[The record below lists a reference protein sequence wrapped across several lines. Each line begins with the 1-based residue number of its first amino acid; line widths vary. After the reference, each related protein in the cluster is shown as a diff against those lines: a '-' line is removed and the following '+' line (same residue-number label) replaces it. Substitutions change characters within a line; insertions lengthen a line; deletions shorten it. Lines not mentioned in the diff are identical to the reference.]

1 MLPNP
6 LGSAIAI
13 KVYVEAVKNLIY
25 FAIMFI
31 YAPTYSNT
39 RAVEQDKM
47 AYKQLALVGCFY
59 IYMA

>member
-13 KVYVEAVKNLIY
+13 KVRAEAVKNLTY

-39 RAVEQDKM
+39 GAVEQDRM
-47 AYKQLALVGCFY
+47 AYK
-59 IYMA
+59 